1 MNILKGKVAIVT
13 GASQGIGQELA
24 LAMAREG
31 AKVVTA
37 SLHDCEETVKL
48 IKEAGGEALDVVT
61 DVPDGTSV
69 QKMADETLKQFGRID
84 ILVNN
89 AGYYSKLEPFDQISE
104 TEWDQTMA
112 VNVKGIWLCSKAVIP
127 AMKQQGKGK
136 IINISSDTID
146 LGLAMMLAYVTSKGA
161 VYAFTRALAR
171 ELAGTNINVNAIA
184 PGYTVTK
191 AAMSIADPEAM
202 ERFHAQTL
210 DKQIIKR
217 LEQVGDLAGPVV
229 FMASDAS
236 DFITGQSINVDGG
249 LTLH

>member
-37 SLHDCEETVKL
+37 SIHGCEETVNL
-48 IKEAGGEALDVVT
+48 IREAGGEALDVVT
-61 DVPDGTSV
+61 DVSDGTSV
-69 QKMADETLKQFGRID
+69 QNMADETIKQFGKID

-112 VNVKGIWLCSKAVIP
+112 VNVKGVWLCSKAVIP
-127 AMKQQGKGK
+127 AMKKQGKGK

-146 LGLAMMLAYVTSKGA
+146 LGLPMMLAYVASKGA
-161 VYAFTRALAR
+161 VYSLTRALAR
-171 ELAGTNINVNAIA
+171 ELAGTDINVNAIA

-202 ERFHAQTL
+202 KHFHAQTL
-210 DKQIIKR
+210 EKQIIKR

>member
-1 MNILKGKVAIVT
+1 MEQLKGKVAIIT
-13 GASQGIGQELA
+13 GAAQGIGQELS

-31 AKVVTA
+31 AKVVAA
-37 SLHDCEETVKL
+37 SLHGCEETVRL
-48 IKEAGGEALDVVT
+48 IREAGGEALDLVT
-61 DVPDGTSV
+61 DVSNDSSV
-69 QKMADETLKQFGRID
+69 QKMMAETLKEFGQID

-89 AGYYSKLEPFDQISE
+89 AGFYSKLEPFDQISE

-112 VNVKGIWLCSKAVIP
+112 VNVKGVWLCSKAVIP

-146 LGLAMMLAYVTSKGA
+146 LGLPMMLAYVTSKGA
-161 VYAFTRALAR
+161 VYALTRALAR

-202 ERFHAQTL
+202 VHFHAQTL
-210 DKQIIKR
+210 EKQIIKR

>member
-1 MNILKGKVAIVT
+1 MEQLKGKVAIVT
-13 GASQGIGQELA
+13 GGAQGIGQELC
-24 LAMAREG
+24 LAIARAG
-31 AKVVTA
+31 AKVVAA
-37 SLHDCEETVKL
+37 SLHGCEETVRL
-48 IKEAGGEALDVVT
+48 ITENGGEALDLVT
-61 DVPDGTSV
+61 DVSDEFSV
-69 QKMADETLKQFGRID
+69 HSMAAETLKVFGQID

-89 AGYYSKLEPFDQISE
+89 AGFYSKLEPFDQISE

-112 VNVKGIWLCSKAVIP
+112 VNVKGVWLCSKAVIP

-146 LGLAMMLAYVTSKGA
+146 LGLPMMLAYVTSKGA
-161 VYAFTRALAR
+161 VYALTRALAR

-202 ERFHAQTL
+202 EHFHAQTL
-210 DKQIIKR
+210 EKQIIKR